1 MANAARRAGGGRT
14 QFQLLSIP
22 GNDYDDEVGKVLR
35 GAHKIPIKLLQ
46 LDTLCTC
53 LDEIK

>member
-22 GNDYDDEVGKVLR
+22 GDDYDDEVGKVLR
-35 GAHKIPIKLLQ
+35 GAHKIPIKLFQ
-46 LDTLCTC
+46 IDTLCTC